1 MSESKTASK
10 KQREEEIAS
19 TSTIPTISEESTSL
33 GEIKINLSV
42 INNIVR
48 LAALE
53 VPGVVSVASGFK
65 DGIAEMFSKES
76 ERGVRVEENEA
87 GEYVIEIHVILKFG
101 VKLDKTASQIQQAIS
116 DQINNM
122 TSKSVSNITVY
133 IDGVKM
139 EKEELEEPDDTE
151 V

>member
-1 MSESKTASK
+1 MNQETHPQPPTDS
-10 KQREEEIAS
+10 
-19 TSTIPTISEESTSL
+19 IPTISEESNSL

-65 DGIAEMFSKES
+65 DGLAEMFSKES
-76 ERGVRVEENEA
+76 ERGVKVAENEA
-87 GEYVIEIHVILKFG
+87 DEYIIEIHVILKFG
-101 VKLDKTASQIQQAIS
+101 VKLDATAAAIQQSIS
-116 DQINNM
+116 DQIRNM
-122 TSKSVSNITVY
+122 TSKNTASITVY

-139 EKEELEEPDDTE
+139 DKPEDMPRDDSDNG

>member
-1 MSESKTASK
+1 MNQEITT
-10 KQREEEIAS
+10 QQEEDS
-19 TSTIPTISEESTSL
+19 IPTISEESNSL

-42 INNIVR
+42 ISNIVR

-65 DGIAEMFSKES
+65 DGLAEMFSKES
-76 ERGVRVEENEA
+76 ERGVKVSENEA
-87 GEYVIEIHVILKFG
+87 EEYVIEIHVILKFG
-101 VKLDKTASQIQQAIS
+101 VKLDATASQIQQSIA
-116 DQINNM
+116 DQIRNM
-122 TSKSVSNITVY
+122 TSKNTASIIVY

-139 EKEELEEPDDTE
+139 DKPEELPREDSENG

>member
-1 MSESKTASK
+1 MNQESILTQKDNDS
-10 KQREEEIAS
+10 
-19 TSTIPTISEESTSL
+19 IPTISEESTSL

-65 DGIAEMFSKES
+65 DGLAEMFSKES
-76 ERGVRVEENEA
+76 ERGVKVAENEA

-101 VKLDKTASQIQQAIS
+101 VKLDATASQIQQSIS
-116 DQINNM
+116 DQIRNM
-122 TSKSVSNITVY
+122 TSKNTSNIVVY

-139 EKEELEEPDDTE
+139 DKPENLPHDDSDNG

>member
-1 MSESKTASK
+1 MNQETTTPEEPT
-10 KQREEEIAS
+10 QR
-19 TSTIPTISEESTSL
+19 IPTISEESTSL
-33 GEIKINLSV
+33 GDIKINLSV

-76 ERGVRVEENEA
+76 ERGVRVAENEA
-87 GEYVIEIHVILKFG
+87 GEYIIEVHVILKFG
-101 VKLDKTASQIQQAIS
+101 VKLDATASSIQQAIS
-116 DQINNM
+116 DQISNM
-122 TSKSVSNITVY
+122 TSKATATITVY

-139 EKEELEEPDDTE
+139 EKPEDTTPPDDSA